1 MKCRIAG
8 HLEHSLVNGP
18 GIRFVLFMQG
28 CTHHCRGCQN
38 PGTWDPSAGVETDT
52 EKLKEKIRGT
62 KLIDGITLSGGDP
75 VLQAEASAE
84 IASFAKS
91 MGLSVWCYTGWTFEN
106 LLCEKAGEV
115 ECLLGNVDV
124 LVDGPFIESLKSD
137 KCLYR
142 GSTNQRLV
150 DVRKTLASEDV
161 VEWEPK
167 GGLLI

>member
-38 PGTWDPSAGVETDT
+38 PETWDPSAGVETDT
-52 EKLKEKIRGT
+52 EKLKEIIKGT

-91 MGLSVWCYTGWTFEN
+91 IGLSVWCYTGWTFEN

-115 ECLLGNVDV
+115 ESLLGNVDV
-124 LVDGPFIESLKSD
+124 LVDGPFIEFLKSD

-167 GGLLI
+167 GDLLV